1 MGFLLMAAKK
11 SAIFFRIERN
21 SDFSKI

>member
-1 MGFLLMAAKK
+1 LFLLMAAKK